1 MMKPFPS
8 QKDAAKQMIQPPS
21 KIHQFKA
28 GCFSGTAWHEEDTH
42 CHS

>member
-21 KIHQFKA
+21 KIHRFKA
-28 GCFSGTAWHEEDTH
+28 GCFSGTAWQEEDTH